1 MSFFAAS
8 SFGCSLVMWRADLV
22 QSSFRSSNAAGVVLL
37 LAWGAELKGGVI
49 TRTSSRNAALTGA

>member
-1 MSFFAAS
+1 MAFFAAS
-8 SFGCSLVMWRADLV
+8 SFGCSLVMWRADLI
-22 QSSFRSSNAAGVVLL
+22 QSSFWSSNAAGVVLL